1 MKLLL
6 IGPPASGK
14 GTVGEKLSQRL
25 NIPLISVGELLRA
38 IPQSNPLKA
47 KIDEIMER
55 GDLVP
60 QDIVSQL
67 LKEEVSKESAKNGY
81 IFDGWGR
88 KKEDLDYFDP
98 GFDKVVLLEISPQ
111 TALKRIAARR
121 TCEKCG
127 AVFNVESMPTKKEG
141 VCDFCDG
148 KVSKREDESE
158 ETTMRRLQIFFD
170 ETKETI
176 DYFKK
181 NGKLLEIDAEG
192 TPEEVFNL
200 VLKALGL

>member
-1 MKLLL
+1 MKILL

-14 GTVGEKLSQRL
+14 GTVGEKLSERL

-38 IPQSNPLKA
+38 LPEDNPLKE

-60 QDIVSQL
+60 QSIVAQL
-67 LKEEVSKESAKNGY
+67 LKEEVSKEASKNGFV
-81 IFDGWGR
+81 FDGWGR
-88 KKEDLDYFDP
+88 KKEDLNYFDP
-98 GFDKVVLLEISPQ
+98 GFDKVVLLEISPE
-111 TALKRIAARR
+111 TSLRRIFSRR

-127 AVFNVESMPTKKEG
+127 AVYNIDSVPPKKEG
-141 VCDFCDG
+141 ICDVCGG
-148 KVSKREDESE
+148 KVVKRDDESE
-158 ETTMRRLQIFFD
+158 EITKRRLGIFYN

-176 DYFKK
+176 GLYKK

-192 TPEEVFNL
+192 TPNQVFDL
-200 VLKALGL
+200 VLKALGF